1 MLAHLGLRSPCPDAS
16 MEARKG
22 EPPDQ
27 TSMFTYRSCFPAADG
42 TGHLVIALAAASND
56 LRQATASVE
65 ATSGFAQLAALR
77 QLLRLLSD
85 VQVLF
90 EQSATD
96 PTIERFIEQV
106 AVDCRG
112 TLSSSSADAAALV
125 AMLRGEPGAGEAKMR
140 HALGAARNWPS
151 GYPTPNDPAFV
162 EALRELA
169 GVTGRSRGDEGRAE
183 FADEVTARIAFPFP
197 ESVTEERVT
206 QLLEGAAHAATAMI
220 DVAGVAVERWL
231 RSRDQ

>member
-1 MLAHLGLRSPCPDAS
+1 MK
-16 MEARKG
+16 ARKGG

-27 TSMFTYRSCFPAADG
+27 TSVFTYRRSFPAADG
-42 TGHLVIALAAASND
+42 TGHLVIALASASND
-56 LRQATASVE
+56 LRQANATVE
-65 ATSGFAQLAALR
+65 ASSGFAQLAALR

-96 PTIERFIEQV
+96 PTIARFIEQV

-112 TLSSSSADAAALV
+112 TSASSSSADAAALV
-125 AMLRGEPGAGEAKMR
+125 AMLRDEPAAGEPKMR

-151 GYPTPNDPAFV
+151 GYPPPNDPAFV

-169 GVTGRSRGDEGRAE
+169 GVTGRVRGNEGRAE
-183 FADEVTARIAFPFP
+183 FADEVAARIAFPFP
-197 ESVTEERVT
+197 ESVAEERVT
-206 QLLEGAAHAATAMI
+206 QLLEGAAAAAAAMI

-231 RSRDQ
+231 RARDQ

>member
-1 MLAHLGLRSPCPDAS
+1 MK
-16 MEARKG
+16 ARKGG

-27 TSMFTYRSCFPAADG
+27 TSMFTYRRSFPAADG
-42 TGHLVIALAAASND
+42 TGHLVIALASASND
-56 LRQATASVE
+56 LQQANATVE
-65 ATSGFAQLAALR
+65 ASSGFAQLAALR

-112 TLSSSSADAAALV
+112 SSSSSSSSDAAALV
-125 AMLRGEPGAGEAKMR
+125 AMLRGEPGAGEPKMR

-151 GYPTPNDPAFV
+151 GYPMPNDPAFV

-169 GVTGRSRGDEGRAE
+169 GVTGRVRSDEGRAE
-183 FADEVTARIAFPFP
+183 FADEVAARIAFPFP
-197 ESVTEERVT
+197 ESVAEERLT
-206 QLLEGAAHAATAMI
+206 QLLEGAADAAAAMI
-220 DVAGVAVERWL
+220 DVAGLAVERWL
-231 RSRDQ
+231 RSRDP